1 MAQRVL
7 MIVESPNK
15 AKKIRGYFSNFN
27 LMATVGHFKDLPR
40 DAMGVEPPLHQPEYV
55 VSEGKQAFIAKL
67 KAAAKEADLIYVA
80 TDPDREGE
88 AIAAHVVNTLGKS
101 HSGKVSR
108 ITYTEITRKA
118 IEQAIKSKRSVDWS
132 LVRAQE
138 ARRVL
143 DRYVGY
149 LVSPELTKKFKAKG
163 INTSLSAGR
172 VQSVAVKLVD
182 ERQRAIESF
191 EPIKHYGIAMTLVK
205 AGIEFEAV
213 WKPLVAKGELII
225 DVNEAKRVMERTH
238 SVKVM
243 KVLNVQR
250 KVAAPKPLITSSY
263 VRLMAAALKM
273 TTKAAMDAAQKLF
286 EAGLI
291 TYHRTDSPVMS
302 DEFVQEVRAF
312 AERNKL
318 PLPATQRT
326 VKVAANA
333 QQGHECLRVTDI
345 NLMNPRLAGVDDDL
359 LKAVYELVWMVTLQ
373 SQLVDG
379 EDIATTVCF
388 QNASEDVFASRA
400 RSVKLS
406 GWRAAAAQFRQSNS
420 ARESTAELDSNE
432 DQEEAAIVQTIPS
445 LTESESLTPLSVT
458 LQDKITEPDS
468 PYTEKTLV
476 EKLDKLGIGRP
487 STYAATIE
495 RIIQM
500 QYVERNNK
508 TLQLTATPFGSAMVS
523 ELDKQFGFMEY
534 RYTADVEMSFDLIAQ
549 RKADYVS
556 VVHTAWESLQ
566 NELNRYKANEVT
578 GSVSAIDS
586 AAIAKPSVSINAK
599 AQPKGAPGEICPICG
614 KGHLSVKKLGSGE
627 RAGRDFIGCSNF
639 PICRFF
645 QWMH

>member
-40 DAMGVEPPLHQPEYV
+40 DTMGVEPPMHQPEYV
-55 VSEGKQAFIAKL
+55 VSEGKQSFITKL
-67 KAAAKEADLIYVA
+67 RAAAKEADLIYVA

-101 HSGKVSR
+101 HSSKISR
-108 ITYTEITRKA
+108 ITYTEITPKA
-118 IEQAIKSKRSVDWS
+118 IEQAIKAKRDVDWS

-149 LVSPELTKKFKAKG
+149 LVSQELTKKFKAKG
-163 INTSLSAGR
+163 INTNLSAGR
-172 VQSVAVKLVD
+172 VQSVAVKLID
-182 ERQRAIESF
+182 ERQRAIASF
-191 EPIKHYGIAMTLVK
+191 VPVKHYGVVVSLVK
-205 AGIEFEAV
+205 SGIEFEAV
-213 WKPLVAKGELII
+213 WKPMLAAGELIT
-225 DVNEAKRVMERTH
+225 DVNEAKRVIDRTH
-238 SVKVM
+238 SLKVI
-243 KVLNVQR
+243 KVLNTPR

-273 TTKAAMDAAQKLF
+273 TTKAAMDAAQRLF

-345 NLMNPRLAGVDDDL
+345 NLMNPRLAGLDDDK

-373 SQLVDG
+373 SQLADG
-379 EDIATTVCF
+379 EDLAITVSF
-388 QNASEDVFASRA
+388 QNASEDTFASRA
-400 RSVKLS
+400 RSTKIA
-406 GWRAAAAQFRQSNS
+406 GWRAAAIQFKQSS
-420 ARESTAELDSNE
+420 GAKQSTAELDNP
-432 DQEEAAIVQTIPS
+432 DQQDESVTLQSLPS
-445 LTESESLTPLSVT
+445 LSENEALTPLSVN
-458 LQDKITEPDS
+458 LQNKVTEPES

-495 RIIQM
+495 NIIQKR
-500 QYVERNNK
+500 YVERNSKN
-508 TLQLTATPFGSAMVS
+508 LQLTVLPFGSAMVS

-534 RYTADVEMSFDLIAQ
+534 SYTADVEKSFDLIAQ

-556 VVHTAWESLQ
+556 VVHNAWQSLQ
-566 NELNRYKANEVT
+566 GELDRYRSIEVSPSL
-578 GSVSAIDS
+578 SVIESPVPAS
-586 AAIAKPSVSINAK
+586 PSVSNKPNISV
-599 AQPKGAPGEICPICG
+599 KGMPGELCPTCG
-614 KGHLSVKKLGSGE
+614 KGHLSVKTLGSGE
-627 RAGRDFIGCSNF
+627 RAGRKFIGCSSF
-639 PICRFF
+639 PTCRFF

>member
-15 AKKIRGYFSNFN
+15 AKKIRGYFSDFN

-40 DAMGVEPPLHQPEYV
+40 DSMGVEPPMHKPEYV
-55 VSEGKQAFIAKL
+55 VSEGKQAFITKL
-67 KAAAKEADLIYVA
+67 RAAAKEADLIYVA

-88 AIAAHVVNTLGKS
+88 AIAAHVVNTLGNS
-101 HSGKVSR
+101 HSSKISR
-108 ITYTEITRKA
+108 ITYTEISRKA
-118 IEQAIKSKRSVDWS
+118 IEQAIQAKRSVDWN

-149 LVSPELTKKFKAKG
+149 LVSPELTKKFKARG
-163 INTSLSAGR
+163 INTFLSAGR
-172 VQSVAVKLVD
+172 VQSVAVKLID
-182 ERQRAIESF
+182 ERQRAIEMF
-191 EPIKHYGIAMTLVK
+191 TPVKHFGVTVNLVK
-205 AGIEFEAV
+205 SGIEFEAV
-213 WKPLVAKGELII
+213 WKPMLAAGELIT
-225 DVNEAKRVMERTH
+225 DVNDAKRVMDRTH
-238 SVKVM
+238 SLKVI
-243 KVLNVQR
+243 KVLNTPR

-273 TTKAAMDAAQKLF
+273 TTKASMDAAQKLF
-286 EAGLI
+286 ESGLI

-302 DEFVQEVRAF
+302 EEFTQEVRGF

-318 PLPATQRT
+318 PVPATQRT

-345 NLMNPRLAGVDDDL
+345 NLMNPRLAGLDDDL

-373 SQLVDG
+373 SQLADG
-379 EDIATTVCF
+379 EDLATTISF
-388 QNASEDVFASRA
+388 QNGSEDMFASRA
-400 RSVKLS
+400 RSKKVP
-406 GWRAAAAQFRQSNS
+406 GWRAAADQFKQSNN
-420 ARESTAELDSNE
+420 AKNSTAELDILEGQE
-432 DQEEAAIVQTIPS
+432 DTLVMQS
-445 LTESESLTPLSVT
+445 LPALSEGESLTPLSVN
-458 LQDKITEPDS
+458 LQNKETEPER

-495 RIIQM
+495 RIIQV

-508 TLQLTATPFGSAMVS
+508 TLQLTVLPFGSAMVS
-523 ELDKQFGFMEY
+523 ELDKQFAFMEY
-534 RYTADVEMSFDLIAQ
+534 SYTADVEMSFDLIAQ

-556 VVHTAWESLQ
+556 VVHGAWQSLQ
-566 NELNRYKANEVT
+566 GELDRYKSHVGTAMPTQIPAKTTVK
-578 GSVSAIDS
+578 
-586 AAIAKPSVSINAK
+586 AATRS
-599 AQPKGAPGEICPICG
+599 APGEVCPSCNAG
-614 KGHLSVKKLGSGE
+614 RLSVKKLASGE
-627 RAGRDFIGCSNF
+627 NAGRSFIGCSNF
-639 PICRFF
+639 PGCRFF

>member
-1 MAQRVL
+1 MTKRVL

-15 AKKIRGYFSNFN
+15 AKKIRGFFSDFN

-40 DAMGVEPPLHQPEYV
+40 DTMGVEPPMHQPEYV
-55 VSEGKQAFIAKL
+55 VSEGKQGFITKL
-67 KAAAKEADLIYVA
+67 RAAAKDADVIYVA

-101 HSGKVSR
+101 HSSKISR

-118 IEQAIKSKRSVDWS
+118 IEQAIQAKRGVDWS

-149 LVSPELTKKFKAKG
+149 LVSQEITKKFRARG

-172 VQSVAVKLVD
+172 VQSVAVKLID

-191 EPIKHYGIAMTLVK
+191 VPVKHYGVVVTLVK
-205 AGIEFEAV
+205 SSIEFEAV
-213 WKPLVAKGELII
+213 WKPLLAAGELIT
-225 DVNEAKRVMERTH
+225 DVNEAKRVILHTH
-238 SVKVM
+238 SLKVI
-243 KVLNVQR
+243 KVLDMPR

-312 AERNKL
+312 AELHKL

-345 NLMNPRLAGVDDDL
+345 NLMNPRMAGLDDDK

-373 SQLVDG
+373 SQLADG
-379 EDIATTVCF
+379 EDLAITVSF
-388 QNASEDVFASRA
+388 QNTSDDIFASRA
-400 RSVKLS
+400 RSMKVA
-406 GWRAAAAQFRQSNS
+406 GWRAAAIQFKQSSS
-420 ARESTAELDSNE
+420 AKESTAALDSAE
-432 DQEEAAIVQTIPS
+432 QSDELAVLQS
-445 LTESESLTPLSVT
+445 LPALSENESLTPLSVD
-458 LQDKITEPDS
+458 LQNKVTEPES

-495 RIIQM
+495 NIIQKK
-500 QYVERNNK
+500 YVERNDK
-508 TLQLTATPFGSAMVS
+508 TLRLTVLPFGSAMVS
-523 ELDKQFGFMEY
+523 ELDEQFKFMQY
-534 RYTADVEMSFDLIAQ
+534 SYTADVEKSFDLIAQ

-556 VVHTAWESLQ
+556 VVHSAWQSLQ
-566 NELNRYKANEVT
+566 QELDRYRSPNN
-578 GSVSAIDS
+578 SPSDS
-586 AAIAKPSVSINAK
+586 GTQLPVQEKPEAKNK
-599 AQPKGAPGEICPICG
+599 QNTQPNVAPGELCPACG
-614 KGHLSVKKLGSGE
+614 NGRLSVRKLGSGE
-627 RAGRDFIGCSNF
+627 RAGREFIGCSVF
-639 PICRFF
+639 PSCRFF